1 MDNLSAFSDDYAI
14 LRLHPEEETIEVEE
28 AYYHD
33 EHPTRDPMETFWEY
47 KVETFSKDISIRFTK
62 IYDDYFWEKLYRVL
76 VRSAYDRIPWTELS

>member
-1 MDNLSAFSDDYAI
+1 M
-14 LRLHPEEETIEVEE
+14 
-28 AYYHD
+28 
-33 EHPTRDPMETFWEY
+33 RDPMETFWEY